1 MRIEIDESVT
11 PVVQHVRRVPIAL
24 RQQVEDQINHLLK
37 SGIIERVDKPSP
49 WVSPMVVVVK
59 DDGNVR
65 LCIDMR
71 RANVAIKRQYH
82 VMPTLDD
89 LLAR

>member
-1 MRIEIDESVT
+1 MT

-24 RQQVEDQINHLLK
+24 RNQVEDQINRLLRL
-37 SGIIERVDKPSP
+37 GIIERVDQPSP
-49 WVSPMVVVVK
+49 WVSPMVIVIK

-71 RANVAIKRQYH
+71 RANTAIKRQYH
-82 VMPTLDD
+82 VIPTLDD